1 MKFIGPGWKPGYL
14 RQTDRQGRAQPLSF
28 SSLWSFPQDLIKFW
42 MERYLISLGSRDAIS
57 QEQIHIRRQSAVLAV
72 ATFSSHLQKST
83 FSGVCCTFP
92 KHTHAHTHK
101 ICIWKKIKERKE
113 AARCCQ
119 NRSVPWKILCESPSF
134 PALETLWLSTLLNY
148 LLLLYSLPPPAYPL
162 YRQNG
167 DSS

>member
-1 MKFIGPGWKPGYL
+1 MKFIGQGWKPGYL

-92 KHTHAHTHK
+92 KHTHAHTQNMHMEK
-101 ICIWKKIKERKE
+101 NKGKKGSCKMLPKQI
-113 AARCCQ
+113 
-119 NRSVPWKILCESPSF
+119 RSMKNIVWIALFPCPGNSVTLHPTKLPSPAILSSSPC
-134 PALETLWLSTLLNY
+134 LS
-148 LLLLYSLPPPAYPL
+148 PL
-162 YRQNG
+162 
-167 DSS
+167 